1 MKIEINDLIVNQFP
15 SFCGRNRSD
24 NRPSSSS
31 FLFSSHYVVNES
43 LMYFF
48 GESVH
53 TVNAIFYA
61 SLFYFQYHTVP
72 AIYCVVYFTIFY
84 FTFTDINS
92 HNNHVLRLDKDS
104 LNLKEMERSRLDKY
118 ER

>member
-15 SFCGRNRSD
+15 SFCGRKRSD

-31 FLFSSHYVVNES
+31 FLFSSHYVVYES

-53 TVNAIFYA
+53 TVNAIFFMRVFFI
-61 SLFYFQYHTVP
+61 SNVILSQQFIVLCILLF
-72 AIYCVVYFTIFY
+72 FY
-84 FTFTDINS
+84 FTLTDINS

-104 LNLKEMERSRLDKY
+104 LNFKGNGKKPP
-118 ER
+118 